1 MLTYMQKK
9 MKIESNSPQNSMRIT
24 CIKKKAK
31 FKYYSIQNVMMVTC
45 MQKRVKIK
53 LNPERHEGHLQ
64 AEEAAYKV
72 QLKTEHMVI
81 TCLPK
86 KVKIKVNSIQ
96 NREITCMQKSMQDAI
111 VVTSMQREVQGM
123 EARAPRSI
131 KSL

>member
-1 MLTYMQKK
+1 
-9 MKIESNSPQNSMRIT
+9 
-24 CIKKKAK
+24 
-31 FKYYSIQNVMMVTC
+31 MMVTC

-96 NREITCMQKSMQDAI
+96 NREITCMQKSNSMQDAI

-123 EARAPRSI
+123 EARAPHSI